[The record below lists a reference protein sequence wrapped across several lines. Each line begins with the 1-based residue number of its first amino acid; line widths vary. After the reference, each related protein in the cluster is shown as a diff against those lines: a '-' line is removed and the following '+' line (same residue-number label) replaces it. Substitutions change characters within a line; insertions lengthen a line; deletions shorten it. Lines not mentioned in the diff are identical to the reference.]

1 MTTATTTATYI
12 TYLDLDNIQYD
23 MKTLSN
29 YIETMSLLKIVRKQK
44 LTLEFIKDYILN
56 EKYQTTVEETYIDKY
71 FVLQYQ
77 KHIKLEE
84 LDGY

>member
-1 MTTATTTATYI
+1 
-12 TYLDLDNIQYD
+12 
-23 MKTLSN
+23 
-29 YIETMSLLKIVRKQK
+29 VRKQK

>member
-77 KHIKLEE
+77 KHVKLEE